1 MPSDLQFSWELSGAG
16 WATCR
21 IADGSSER
29 QDHVSYCT
37 DALADLL
44 HGIAGLYGSSSVQR
58 FSFDLEPAE
67 VRWVLRSHGQ
77 DVKILIYLFAD
88 MFTSF
93 ELPDDEGELSWS
105 STQPRS
111 VVGHAVLEAAQTVLR
126 QHGEEGY
133 RKKWMQH
140 PFPVSALQ
148 DLRRLH
154 LRDDECQ
161 MEHDLL
167 P

>member
-1 MPSDLQFSWELSGAG
+1 M
-16 WATCR
+16 
-21 IADGSSER
+21 GSP
-29 QDHVSYCT
+29 QPWH
-37 DALADLL
+37 
-44 HGIAGLYGSSSVQR
+44 
-58 FSFDLEPAE
+58 
-67 VRWVLRSHGQ
+67 Q
-77 DVKILIYLFAD
+77 DVEILVHLFAD

-105 STQPRS
+105 SIQPRS
-111 VVGHAVLEAAQTVLR
+111 VVGHAVTEAAQTVLR

-154 LRDDECQ
+154 LRDDECR